1 MILFPAFWQ
10 YIHRLRKIMQRTENR
25 SISNIFKTFLK
36 LLCWFLS
43 TLAKSLKLFLLAQF
57 STFHASPHPR
67 INDVG
72 MPFMRGLAT
81 PLCLS
86 LIIEPGVRGGRRERE
101 KVSNFW
107 RRLKGRFAK
116 SHVPFYFFWRRQKIE
131 NLKFWKWIFWISNG
145 RNYRDPEAPLAVVLR
160 GDTTTRGATSEM
172 LITCMSKTLVNAMF
186 FGVKRLPPGDPC
198 CAQSTAVDNSQRNV
212 DFLLE

>member
-1 MILFPAFWQ
+1 MIFKFLP
-10 YIHRLRKIMQRTENR
+10 IPRTPSSMMIPRTPGSNDGRRNFFRENFF
-25 SISNIFKTFLK
+25 STISNFFKNILQ
-36 LLCWFLS
+36 
-43 TLAKSLKLFLLAQF
+43 LFHQF
-57 STFHASPHPR
+57 PSDTS
-67 INDVG
+67 IG
-72 MPFMRGLAT
+72 Q
-81 PLCLS
+81 
-86 LIIEPGVRGGRRERE
+86 
-101 KVSNFW
+101 
-107 RRLKGRFAK
+107 K
-116 SHVPFYFFWRRQKIE
+116 SHDIFHFFTLRQKIE

-212 DFLLE
+212 DSSLIKTLANAMFFRVRRLPPGGLFSKLRIVDFLLE